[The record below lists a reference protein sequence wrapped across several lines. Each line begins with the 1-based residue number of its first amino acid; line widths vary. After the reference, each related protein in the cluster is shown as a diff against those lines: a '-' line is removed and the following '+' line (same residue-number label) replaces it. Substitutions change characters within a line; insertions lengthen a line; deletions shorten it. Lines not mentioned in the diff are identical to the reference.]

1 MIHEFPDP
9 TAHETITYNP
19 SIAELREL
27 ARDEEIT
34 TEFGSPAFESRVR
47 SRSAD
52 RTMNTID
59 DELLTDDPIH
69 IQDGLEQLR
78 ESEFVCVDRQLGR
91 HEDLSFC
98 CRLFVPTEYARIAL
112 SWAKLLEPAQ
122 TDPDFITL
130 QIPEWEET
138 RIRVFPEDGVT
149 YVFGSDYTGE
159 AKKSFLRLFMH
170 EAKTIGGLGLHAGT
184 KNIELSG
191 GDSPDSVGQMFLG
204 LSATGKTTLTCHDF
218 DFESPD
224 TAELVQDDVCAL
236 LPSGV
241 APGSEGGGLYIKT
254 MGLSKNNH
262 GPLYH
267 AATQPSAVLENVS
280 ISSSGDVD
288 FSDASLTMN
297 ARATITR
304 NDLPNAAEEI
314 DLETVDH
321 VFFITRNPLMPPIAK
336 LTAESAAAAFMLGE
350 SIQTS
355 AGDPSRAGEAIRVV
369 GTNPFII
376 GSKGAEGTRFLELIR
391 SNNIDCFVINT
402 GQLGDEG
409 KDITVEDTVAILRA
423 VTRDEIAW
431 KEDDLLNLTIP
442 VEIPQI
448 DISEFYPPDYVN
460 DYPSQLAELQEDRQ
474 SFLAQFDNLKRDI
487 RESALVSPVEQTQL
501 D

>member
-9 TAHETITYNP
+9 TAHETITYSP
-19 SIAELREL
+19 SLDELRAF
-27 ARDEEIT
+27 ARDDELT
-34 TEFGSPAFESRVR
+34 TEFGSPAYESRVR

-59 DELLTDDPIH
+59 DELLTDDSIH
-69 IQDGLEQLR
+69 IEKGIEQLR
-78 ESEFVCVDRQLGR
+78 ESDFVCVDRQLGR
-91 HEDLSFC
+91 HEELSFC
-98 CRLFVPTEYARIAL
+98 CRLFVPQEYARIAL
-112 SWAKLLEPAQ
+112 SWAKLLEPA
-122 TDPDFITL
+122 TTEPDFITL

-159 AKKSFLRLFMH
+159 AKKSFLRLFMY
-170 EAKTIGGLGLHAGT
+170 EAKAIGGLGLHAGT
-184 KNIELSG
+184 KQIELTG
-191 GDSPDSVGQMFLG
+191 DDSPNSVGQMFLG

-218 DFESPD
+218 NFESPN

-254 MGLSKNNH
+254 IGLSKSNH
-262 GPLYH
+262 APLYH

-280 ISSSGDVD
+280 ISESGDVD

-304 NDLPNAAEEI
+304 NDLPNAANEI
-314 DLETVDH
+314 DLESVDH
-321 VFFITRNPLMPPIAK
+321 IFFITRNPLMPPIAK
-336 LTAESAAAAFMLGE
+336 LAAESAAAAFMLGE

-391 SNNIDCFVINT
+391 SNDIECFVINT
-402 GQLGDEG
+402 GHLGDEG
-409 KDITVEDTVAILRA
+409 KDIGVDDTVAILRA
-423 VTRDEIAW
+423 VTRGEVTWKDDE
-431 KEDDLLNLTIP
+431 LLNLTIP
-442 VEIPQI
+442 VEVPYL
-448 DISEFYPPDYVN
+448 DISEFYPPDYVD

-474 SFLAQFDNLKRDI
+474 SFLAQFDDLEREI
-487 RESALVSPVEQTQL
+487 IESALVTPVGQTQL
-501 D
+501 E